1 MRRGSFIVW
10 FLLCVGTMAVGS
22 LSNEA
27 AEAALADQSSSPAS
41 ETPLRVLKTAEQIHR
56 LTREEAD
63 RGQRAVIRGVVTCL
77 LPEAR
82 AVVLQDSTRGI
93 YIDGLSPALG
103 PVPRLGEVIEVE
115 GITQPGYFAPC
126 VHSQRITHLG
136 EGPLPQPI
144 HPAWD
149 QLSNGSLDTQYV
161 EIQGMVTDVHS
172 NGITLLTHGGK
183 MHVAL
188 SRIDQD
194 TISSWEDSLIRFR
207 GCLFAAWDGD
217 THLVKVGDIRL
228 IAPVVTIE
236 EPAPLDLF
244 AIPSKRTWELR
255 LFDPQASALQRVK
268 VSGQILQERAGEYY
282 LIDGTNGLRFL
293 LKRAADLQVG
303 DLAEIVGFPN
313 VTGPSPFLREAVARK
328 IGRSA
333 LPPPKKLLP
342 ENFFLGEN
350 DSTLVE
356 VEAELLHMS
365 GSENTQT
372 LELQA
377 GLRRFMAR
385 LDSRNSSLKSI
396 PPGSRVQL
404 AGVFDGHGGN
414 LAAGR
419 PIDSFELLLHSPASV
434 TILAQPSWWT
444 LRRVLWVLSSVS
456 LVLVAATAWVITLR
470 RRLNM
475 QTEIIRQKVQRETI
489 LEERTRIAREF
500 HDTLEQALVGIGMQ
514 LDAAANMLSVASVPR
529 EPLQILCMARS
540 MIRHSHD
547 EARRSVWNLRTWA
560 LEQGDLPTALSEMKR
575 HVKNGSP
582 VQIGLEISG
591 NPRPLPSRIES
602 HLLRI
607 GQEATTNAVKHA
619 QATIIR
625 LELRYQPQSVQL
637 SIQDDGLGFDA
648 EKATSSEAG
657 HFGLLGMRERAEKIG
672 GTITVLSTP
681 GSGTRI
687 NVTVPLSTATIQNH
701 SSAYPNG

>member
-1 MRRGSFIVW
+1 MRRSSFIVW
-10 FLLCVGTMAVGS
+10 RWFLFCVATISTGS
-22 LSNEA
+22 IRNDA
-27 AEAALADQSSSPAS
+27 AEAALTNQPSSPAN
-41 ETPLRVLKTAEQIHR
+41 ERPLRVLRTAEQVHR

-63 RGQRAVIRGVVTCL
+63 RGHRAVIRGVVTCL
-77 LPEAR
+77 LPEAQ

-103 PVPRLGEVIEVE
+103 PAPRLGELLEIE
-115 GITQPGYFAPC
+115 GLTQPGFFAPC
-126 VHSQRITHLG
+126 VRSQRITHRG
-136 EGPLPQPI
+136 DGPLPQPI
-144 HPAWD
+144 RPAWD

-161 EIQGMVTDVHS
+161 EIQGVVTAVDT

-188 SRIDQD
+188 SRIDAD
-194 TISSWEDSLIRFR
+194 TISRWEDSLVRFR
-207 GCLFAAWDGD
+207 GCLFADWDGE

-228 IAPVVTIE
+228 IAPAVTIE
-236 EPAPLDLF
+236 EPAPPDLF
-244 AIPSKRTWELR
+244 ATPPKRAWELL
-255 LFDPQASALQRVK
+255 LFDPQASALRRVK
-268 VSGQILQERAGEYY
+268 VVGQVLAEHAGEYY
-282 LIDGTNGLRFL
+282 LIDGTNGLRFV
-293 LKRAADLQVG
+293 LKRATDLQIG
-303 DLAEIVGFPN
+303 DLAEVVGFPN

-328 IGRSA
+328 IGSSV
-333 LPPPKKLLP
+333 LPLPKKLLP

-350 DSTLVE
+350 DSTLVQ

-365 GSENTQT
+365 GGENPQT

-377 GLRRFMAR
+377 GLLRFMAR
-385 LDSRNSSLKSI
+385 LGGRNAVLKPI
-396 PPGSRVQL
+396 PPGSRLQL
-404 AGVFDGHGGN
+404 TGVFDGHGGN
-414 LAAGR
+414 VAAGR

-434 TILAQPSWWT
+434 TILAQPPWWT
-444 LRRVLWVLSSVS
+444 LRRVLWVLSGVS

-470 RRLNM
+470 RRVAV
-475 QTEIIRQKVQRETI
+475 QTEIIRQKFQRETI

-514 LDAAANMLSVASVPR
+514 LDAATNMLSVSSVPT
-529 EPLQILCMARS
+529 EPLQILRIARS
-540 MIRHSHD
+540 MIRHSHE

-560 LEQGDLPTALSEMKR
+560 LEQGDLPTALSEMKGQ
-575 HVKNGSP
+575 VKNGSP

-591 NPRPLPSRIES
+591 TPRPLPSRIES

-619 QATIIR
+619 QGKLIR
-625 LELRYQPQSVQL
+625 LELRYEPQSVQL

-648 EKATSSEAG
+648 ANATSSEAG

-681 GSGTRI
+681 GAGTRI
-687 NVTVPLSTATIQNH
+687 HVTVPL
-701 SSAYPNG
+701 